1 MNTFD
6 PSIINSVQS
15 ISPLQET
22 SGPSSPP
29 SAPIVATAV
38 NNRTLNPT
46 IELTRFNPLSAS
58 AEQMLLGTLLGDGGM
73 QWLGTNYGRFSIR
86 HGAKQQE
93 YCESK
98 AAQLAD
104 YINTPAKI
112 VPNPG
117 WGDENSVFSTVTSPV
132 FEFLRTLC
140 YRQNLEF
147 PDNPKRL
154 MKFANPAWLARLTWE
169 GIAYWYMDDGTLQ
182 GTGKCRVAL
191 FNTHKFP
198 QDQVE
203 LLAQMLRG
211 RGIEAKAGP
220 VRKGEKTFWIIRLTA
235 ASTRLFVQKIAPF
248 VHPTMLYKIDAPE
261 RDLPNCVFCG
271 GLVDTRN
278 INWQRPCCRKKECQ
292 LKRNRERNQKY
303 TDRNRAKVNARS
315 KSRRDANLEE
325 ARAKARAD
333 RARRD
338 SDPEYRK
345 KWNEER
351 KAWLKKRKEDPA
363 YKAKVNANKL
373 ASYHKRMKEP
383 AFREKRNK
391 QIREQARERRRNKA
405 LASKQDQRETAS
417 MNGPITD
424 QTPQS

>member
-1 MNTFD
+1 
-6 PSIINSVQS
+6 
-15 ISPLQET
+15 
-22 SGPSSPP
+22 
-29 SAPIVATAV
+29 
-38 NNRTLNPT
+38 
-46 IELTRFNPLSAS
+46 
-58 AEQMLLGTLLGDGGM
+58 
-73 QWLGTNYGRFSIR
+73 
-86 HGAKQQE
+86 
-93 YCESK
+93 
-98 AAQLAD
+98 
-104 YINTPAKI
+104 
-112 VPNPG
+112 
-117 WGDENSVFSTVTSPV
+117 
-132 FEFLRTLC
+132 
-140 YRQNLEF
+140 
-147 PDNPKRL
+147 

-169 GIAYWYMDDGTLQ
+169 GIAWWYQDDGSLL
-182 GTGKCRVAL
+182 KSDYCRTAV

-203 LLAQMLRG
+203 LLAQMLRD

-220 VRKGEKTFWIIRLTA
+220 VKKGEKTFWIIRLTA
-235 ASTRLFVQKIAPF
+235 ASTRLFVQRIAPF

-271 GLVDTRN
+271 ALVDTRH
-278 INWQRPCCRKKECQ
+278 INRDRPCCRKKECQ

-315 KSRRDANLEE
+315 KARRDANLEE

-345 KWNEER
+345 KWNEDR
-351 KAWLKKRKEDPA
+351 KAWLKERKKDPA

-373 ASYHKRMKEP
+373 AWYHRKMADPEYR
-383 AFREKRNK
+383 AKRNAYSNQK
-391 QIREQARERRRNKA
+391 ALERRRKKKEM
-405 LASKQDQRETAS
+405 ASKPDQQKPAP